1 MAALYLS
8 SVLWANQRA
17 GIQGTVCSAY
27 RKRDSGR
34 STDAMLVCLFGQMS
48 ALSGEWNLGED
59 FTDFPTLLPGGFV
72 IECKLYIPQPENR
85 ISRAE
90 KNHLEFGCGFHPNL
104 VIVQPDHPSYLFLN
118 PSPRKFSSLAE
129 SEEIP
134 VTWYQWREWSRSWG
148 VAGDGVRM
156 DTEFEKRLLTPRY
169 NWALKKNI
177 FISSHYDLENVV
189 AK

>member
-90 KNHLEFGCGFHPNL
+90 KKPSGVWVWISPQSSYRSTRSPFLSFPQPFPSQ
-104 VIVQPDHPSYLFLN
+104 VQLTCRIRRN
-118 PSPRKFSSLAE
+118 PSDL
-129 SEEIP
+129 IP
-134 VTWYQWREWSRSWG
+134 VTWVIEILRSSRRRGQDGHWVREEAPNPQVQLSSEKKYIYKFTLWSWKCG
-148 VAGDGVRM
+148 G
-156 DTEFEKRLLTPRY
+156 
-169 NWALKKNI
+169 
-177 FISSHYDLENVV
+177 
-189 AK
+189 